1 MHPAKSVC
9 IVHFLVDLMI
19 HNSTEDT
26 KGHCFTVS
34 NVPLKI
40 EDFGNL
46 FEYLPSTCS
55 TCRSAS
61 AFISNTVEVSNEML
75 CVNYLCEPP
84 ENLKTISATPLDDWN
99 ERLRPFIKDYK
110 LEVIIMHI
118 LTSVS

>member
-1 MHPAKSVC
+1 
-9 IVHFLVDLMI
+9 MI
-19 HNSTEDT
+19 HNSTKDT

-34 NVPLKI
+34 NVPLDI

-99 ERLRPFIKDYK
+99 ERLKPFIKGYK
-110 LEVIIMHI
+110 LEVI
-118 LTSVS
+118 S

>member
-1 MHPAKSVC
+1 
-9 IVHFLVDLMI
+9 MI
-19 HNSTEDT
+19 HNSNEDT

-46 FEYLPSTCS
+46 LEYLPSRCS

-84 ENLKTISATPLDDWN
+84 ENLKTISATLLDDWN
-99 ERLRPFIKDYK
+99 ERLKPFIKDYK
-110 LEVIIMHI
+110 LEVISILQLSI